1 MPQALAALD
10 SGSPLG
16 ACASG
21 SPPPNRPQRGLG
33 WERRTLNAD
42 APNQHLRIA
51 LTIEQL
57 AGGTPGS
64 NAAQGC
70 LLNVGIVG
78 KEVGSL
84 T

>member
-1 MPQALAALD
+1 MH
-10 SGSPLG
+10 
-16 ACASG
+16 
-21 SPPPNRPQRGLG
+21 
-33 WERRTLNAD
+33 RTLNAD
-42 APNQHLRIA
+42 ALNQHLRIA

-78 KEVGSL
+78 KEIGSL